1 MKKNITVFIF
11 SFTIFLSVYPS
22 PAFTAQI
29 CNCGTLGHETECCWE
44 IDEKGNLSITSGINP
59 ETGVHYENV
68 AMADYRCDDST
79 VIGNRPWEQYMNQI
93 KNIVVGDNITNISSD
108 AFQGAY
114 NLETVTGMKDVKSLG
129 FDSFAY
135 DNKLKLVEM
144 PSVEFIDRH
153 ALNSASL
160 TSVDLPKIKYIAHG
174 FGNKIEYVGLP
185 EWDVIFGDTSFF
197 TNTGIPECSN
207 ENRAACGSCGDD
219 YIKSGI
225 GCVSDCGENFLVKE
239 GRCIDAYLGCGES
252 YTNIDGFCSRT
263 RYTLPEADAATSND
277 NENMIEWIFE

>member
-1 MKKNITVFIF
+1 MRYNMAVFVF

-22 PAFTAQI
+22 PTFATRV
-29 CNCGTLGHETECCWE
+29 CDCGTLGHETECCWE

-59 ETGVHYENV
+59 ETGAHYENV

-93 KNIVVGDNITNISSD
+93 KNIVVGDNITNISRN

-144 PSVEFIDRH
+144 PSVEFIDKY
-153 ALNSASL
+153 ALSFSSI
-160 TSVDLPKIKYIAHG
+160 TSVDLPKIKHIAHG

-185 EWDVIFGDTSFF
+185 EWDVIFEDANF
-197 TNTGIPECSN
+197 TGSGIPECSN
-207 ENRAACGSCGDD
+207 ENRAACGSCGDN

-239 GRCIDAYLGCGES
+239 GRCIDADLGCGAEYSES
-252 YTNIDGFCSRT
+252 YGYCYRV
-263 RYTLPEADAATSND
+263 RYTLPEADEATSDD
-277 NENMIEWIFE
+277 NENTIEWIFE